1 MIRTELHKKTL
12 SGIIY
17 AKQKSDGDEELIYAN
32 YDNCGTWNV
41 KNELFFPDCFM
52 TLCDLFLMS

>member
-1 MIRTELHKKTL
+1 MICTELHKKPL

-41 KNELFFPDCFM
+41 KNELFFQIV
-52 TLCDLFLMS
+52 S

>member
-1 MIRTELHKKTL
+1 MIHTDLHEKHL

-32 YDNCGTWNV
+32 YDNWCTWNV
-41 KNELFFPDCFM
+41 KNELFFPDSFM